1 MIDQQLLQ
9 AYAAELEALRDH
21 GREFAAAFPDV
32 AGRLDISAMQS
43 RDPHV
48 ERIIESTAFLAAR
61 LRLMI
66 EEGAVEVPQTMLAL
80 VAPALAEPI
89 PSMTVLHVRDGNESQ
104 FLRRG
109 SRFDY
114 EAGNQ
119 ALSCFS
125 TTMDLH
131 AHPISLRLRRLSPS
145 PGAPD
150 GIGVRVLGTPSGD
163 RLLLFVGSNRV
174 NAATLLDALD
184 DDLAW
189 IRVVPP
195 DGGNPAYVPTTNLRL
210 QGFGTSEAALP
221 VRPAVH
227 RAHRVVTEFLVFPD
241 KFRFVSLAGL
251 PLRSGCEVQFGFSRP
266 LQLPESASSDL
277 FRANH
282 VPAVNLWKAS
292 ADPINITGRQLEYPV
307 RVDALRY
314 RSTECHS
321 VESVDLIRPRGDP
334 ERIDPVVA
342 YGNTRGTSI
351 RWAVRREISR
361 GIGRVLLLFQGLD
374 FGLLGREQY
383 LAAPSV
389 LANNRDLAPRVAA
402 GQRLQPVAAVGDWR
416 CSVAIA
422 PTAYRRP
429 ETAGSEMESLLG
441 YLQSG
446 MTSLAER
453 PAHLKDFLSRFPAAG
468 EATWIK
474 GIGGASVRPVATV
487 RFGNPQPATEVGLT
501 FDQRSHRETSGSV
514 LKRVLALLFESQR
527 GINRVQNVT
536 VTKL

>member
-9 AYAAELEALRDH
+9 AYTAELEALRDH

-32 AGRLDISAMQS
+32 AGQLDIGAMRS

-48 ERIIESTAFLAAR
+48 ERVIESAAFLAAR

-66 EEGAVEVPQTMLAL
+66 EEGAAEVPLTMLSL
-80 VAPALAEPI
+80 IAPALAEPI
-89 PSMTVLHVRDGNESQ
+89 PSMTVLRIRDGSEPQ
-104 FLRRG
+104 TIPRG
-109 SRFDY
+109 TRFDY
-114 EAGNQ
+114 EVENQ
-119 ALSCFS
+119 ALACFT
-125 TTMDLH
+125 TTMDIH
-131 AHPISLRLRRLSPS
+131 AHPMSLRLRRLAPS

-150 GIGVRVLGTPSGD
+150 GIGMRVLGAPPED

-189 IRVVPP
+189 IKVVPP
-195 DGGNPAYVPTTNLRL
+195 DGGDATFVPTANLRL
-210 QGFGTSEAALP
+210 LGFGSSEAALP

-251 PLRSGCEVQFGFSRP
+251 SLQPGSEVQFGFSHP
-266 LQLPESASSDL
+266 LQLPESTSSDL
-277 FRANH
+277 LMVNH
-282 VPAVNLWKAS
+282 VPAVNLWRAS
-292 ADPINITGRQLEYPV
+292 ADPVNITGRQLEYPV

-321 VESVDLIRPRGDP
+321 VESVSLYGPGGEP
-334 ERIDPVVA
+334 EQIDPVVA

-351 RWAVRREISR
+351 RWAVRRHVNR
-361 GIGRVLLLFQGLD
+361 GIARVLLLFQGLD
-374 FGLLGREQY
+374 FGQLGHERY

-389 LANNRDLAPRVAA
+389 LANNRDLAPRVPTR
-402 GQRLQPVAAVGDWR
+402 QSLQPVAALGDWR

-422 PTAYRRP
+422 PSAYRQP
-429 ETAGSEMESLLG
+429 MTVGTEMESLLG
-441 YLQSG
+441 FLRSS
-446 MTSLAER
+446 MTSLAEN
-453 PAHLKDFLSRFPAAG
+453 PTYLKQYLSDFPGAAD
-468 EATWIK
+468 ATWINGVK
-474 GIGGASVRPVATV
+474 GASLRPVASVRL
-487 RFGNPQPATEVGLT
+487 GNPRAAMEVRLR
-501 FDQRSHRETSGSV
+501 FDQGNHRATSAAV
-514 LKRVLALLFESQR
+514 LKRVLGLLFESQR
-527 GINRVQNVT
+527 GINRVQNVA